1 MVLPSL
7 TDSLSFSTQDKL
19 NKRYRII
26 ENMSLEPL
34 LVALLLQV

>member
-7 TDSLSFSTQDKL
+7 TNSLSFSTRDKL

-26 ENMSLEPL
+26 ENMALEPL
-34 LVALLLQV
+34 LVALILQI